1 MTFMKEIYTDSKLPL
16 RVPADEVLR
25 GVIRRRSVS
34 WIAERGETPPVSYDR
49 LSGMADLLLAQQ
61 GWEEQYKA
69 FVMICAGNAIW
80 RPVVGSI
87 PYQRRMLLLPQC
99 LKNSKLCRA
108 EEDELGLLC
117 NACGNCQISG
127 LLQEAEKLGYITVV
141 AEGTTIAS
149 RLVESG
155 QVDAIIGVGC
165 MEVLQK
171 IFASVHK
178 YSVPAIGV
186 PLLSN
191 GCLDTRAD
199 LEWVLEEIRLRDQV
213 SGYRMMNLHHLR
225 EQTSSLFSP
234 ENIDQ
239 VLGLGRSVTDDI
251 VREILLAGGKRIRPM
266 LTLLAYQAYC
276 GVPDPH
282 MLTHLAL
289 SVECFHKASLV
300 HDDVEDDDDQRY
312 GKETTHKKYGI
323 PVAINIGDLL
333 IGEGYRLMA
342 GCEADPAVVK
352 KWLGIISA
360 GQRVMAAGQGAEL
373 MARKNNEILPLE
385 EILQIFNNKTAEAF
399 KVSLLTGAVA
409 GGADENS
416 LALLEEFSH
425 LMGTAYQL
433 MDDLED
439 ITDPGEAS
447 SWRNPSVAISLLAEE
462 ADEEEMTLIRQAVQ
476 QNALDPIM
484 DLLRK
489 YRVEERAVD
498 LLSGYLRRLDPC
510 LAQLRN
516 IPLRIA
522 LHELVG
528 KAFSKYL

>member
-25 GVIRRRSVS
+25 GVIRRRSV
-34 WIAERGETPPVSYDR
+34 
-49 LSGMADLLLAQQ
+49 SGMADLLLAQQ

-165 MEVLQK
+165 LEVLQK

-191 GCLDTRAD
+191 GCLDTRSD

-276 GVPDPH
+276 GVPGPH
-282 MLTHLAL
+282 MLTWCTMML
-289 SVECFHKASLV
+289 
-300 HDDVEDDDDQRY
+300 R
-312 GKETTHKKYGI
+312 TTTTSGMERKPFIKSMVFRWRST
-323 PVAINIGDLL
+323 PV
-333 IGEGYRLMA
+333 
-342 GCEADPAVVK
+342 
-352 KWLGIISA
+352 
-360 GQRVMAAGQGAEL
+360 
-373 MARKNNEILPLE
+373 
-385 EILQIFNNKTAEAF
+385 IFSSERD
-399 KVSLLTGAVA
+399 TG
-409 GGADENS
+409 
-416 LALLEEFSH
+416 
-425 LMGTAYQL
+425 
-433 MDDLED
+433 
-439 ITDPGEAS
+439 
-447 SWRNPSVAISLLAEE
+447 
-462 ADEEEMTLIRQAVQ
+462 
-476 QNALDPIM
+476 
-484 DLLRK
+484 
-489 YRVEERAVD
+489 
-498 LLSGYLRRLDPC
+498 
-510 LAQLRN
+510 
-516 IPLRIA
+516 
-522 LHELVG
+522 
-528 KAFSKYL
+528 